1 MKKITLSIAALLL
14 AVMLCACGTGGDSE
28 KALKLEGNLW
38 KLTTTEDFNKGTL
51 ENVVVDET
59 VGNGA
64 VKLADGATEGTFTSA
79 EYEVV
84 DFEYLVA
91 SWNAAIEGNSSVE
104 IQARAYI
111 VSHKEG
117 EERGGWT
124 SYLSW
129 GEFGP
134 EIMRACKDANDS
146 AEGHGEK
153 GWAYMN
159 QDTFCIRG
167 VHGATKIQFKAI
179 LRQGDKGTSPVLRQ
193 ISGTTKNSNKGRE
206 IAATYAET
214 PYEGTLPNTVHL
226 KAPAYAQSIR
236 DPDIGGSMCNPT
248 TISMLLNARGED
260 LLPEE
265 LAMITLDFKG
275 GVTFGSWSY
284 ATSVA
289 GLYGYEAYVQYGDVN
304 IVMQELAKG
313 NSVGMSVKYSNKA
326 GGSYPYLEGAYSS
339 TGGHLISIIGY
350 EYEAGHEGDMDYL
363 YFISGDSFSPS
374 DSTSFHRY
382 KWSQLEK
389 AWENPI
395 CYIVSAKKEVE
406 GIVGTDRL
414 DATLEKQTDGTYA
427 LMVDGEMMDLTGFT
441 GNKTGALG
449 CGVIGYTVEGVKTNV
464 ATDLLDRKYSIKYDN
479 PLQVTANDTWFDLSC
494 FSKTIQLDLDQLLK
508 NAEINQSG
516 ETRTITFYFVSSA
529 GKMYTAQLEATK
541 A

>member
-1 MKKITLSIAALLL
+1 MKKLTLSIAALLL
-14 AVMLCACGTGGDSE
+14 AVMLCACGGGESGE

-38 KLTTTEDFNKGTL
+38 KLTTAEDFNNGTL

-64 VKLADGATEGTFTSA
+64 IKLADGATEGTFTSA
-79 EYEVV
+79 EYEVI

-111 VSHKEG
+111 VSHKDG
-117 EERGGWT
+117 EARDGWT

-134 EIMRACKDANDS
+134 EMMRACVDANDN

-159 QDTFCIRG
+159 QDTFSVRG
-167 VHGATKIQFKAI
+167 VHGATKVQFKAI
-179 LRQGDKGTSPVLRQ
+179 LKKGDNGTSPVLRQ
-193 ISGTTKNSNKGRE
+193 ISGTTRNSNKGRE
-206 IAATYAET
+206 ITPTYAET
-214 PYEGTLPNTVHL
+214 PYDGALPNKVHL

-248 TISMLLNARGED
+248 TMSMMLNARGED

-275 GVTFGSWSY
+275 GVAFGSWSY
-284 ATSVA
+284 VTSVA
-289 GLYGYEAYVQYGDVN
+289 GLYGYEAYAQYGDVN

-313 NSVGMSVKYSNKA
+313 NTVGMSVKYSNKT
-326 GGSYPYLEGAYSS
+326 GDSYPYLEGAYSS
-339 TGGHLISIIGY
+339 TAGHLISIIGY

-374 DSTSFHRY
+374 DANSFHRY

-389 AWENPI
+389 AWANPV
-395 CYIVSAKKEVE
+395 CYLVSAKKEVS
-406 GIVGTDRL
+406 GIVGMDRH
-414 DATLEKQTDGTYA
+414 DATLEKQADGTYA
-427 LMVDGEMMDLTGFT
+427 LMSGGQQVDLTGFCSDKK
-441 GNKTGALG
+441 GKFG

-494 FSKTIQLDLDQLLK
+494 FSKTIALDLDKLLSD
-508 NAEINQSG
+508 AEIKQSG
-516 ETRTITFYFVSSA
+516 ETRTITFYFISSN
-529 GKMYTAQLEATK
+529 GHMYTAQLEATK